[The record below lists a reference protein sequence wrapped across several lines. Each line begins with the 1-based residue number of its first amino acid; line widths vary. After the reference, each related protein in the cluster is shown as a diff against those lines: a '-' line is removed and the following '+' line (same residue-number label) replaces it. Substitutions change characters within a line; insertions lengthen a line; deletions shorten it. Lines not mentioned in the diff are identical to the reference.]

1 MRAVNILLLLLVTLA
16 PEALLA
22 DEIILPSAER
32 LVLNN
37 GTVLILSENHDVP
50 LIGLEAIIRGGAVT
64 DPTDKSGLA
73 NLVAGLLQ
81 KGAGSRNAAEFA
93 EAAASVGGE
102 LSASADL
109 ESLNISAEF
118 MAQDAAL
125 MIELIADMLLR
136 PTLDK
141 QEFEKLRDRSV
152 NLIKSA
158 KGSDP
163 NVLMEPYAN
172 AFLFAAHPYG
182 NPLSGSEA
190 SLASISYRDIGTYY
204 DEMFGGDR
212 LIVSVSGDFDS
223 DAMRDAL
230 VAALGDWQAAPGTLP
245 DILPVEASNDRRV
258 YLIDKPGATQ
268 SYFYIGNV
276 GVAKDFPGRADLDLA
291 NTVLGG
297 RFSSMLNTA
306 LRVESGLSYSARS
319 TLLRYR
325 HSGSVFIRSFTET
338 STTLEAIDVALG
350 VLGQL
355 QESGLDET
363 VLTSARNYVMGQFP
377 PQIETASQIAA
388 LFASLE
394 ASGLDESYINDYE
407 GRLAAATPES
417 VAAVIDDVYPAS
429 DSLVFVI
436 LGDAEL
442 IRDQVSQYGPLTEI
456 SISEPRFH
464 P

>member
-1 MRAVNILLLLLVTLA
+1 MRAVKILLLLLVTLA
-16 PEALLA
+16 PAALLA
-22 DEIILPSAER
+22 NDIILPSAER

-50 LIGLEAIIRGGAVT
+50 LIGLEAIIRGGAIT

-81 KGAGSRNAAEFA
+81 KGAGSRDAAEFA

-109 ESLNISAEF
+109 ESLHISAEF

-136 PTLDK
+136 PNLDK

-163 NVLMEPYAN
+163 NVLMESYAN

-182 NPLSGSEA
+182 NSLSGSET
-190 SLASISYRDIGTYY
+190 SLVNISYRDIGDYY

-212 LIVSVSGDFDS
+212 LIVSVAGDFDS
-223 DAMRDAL
+223 GTMRDAL
-230 VAALGDWQAAPGTLP
+230 AAALGDWQAAPGALP
-245 DILPVEASNDRRV
+245 DFLPVESLNDRRV

-319 TLLRYR
+319 TLSRYR

-338 STTLEAIDVALG
+338 STTLKAIDVALG
-350 VLGQL
+350 VLAQL

-388 LFASLE
+388 MFASLE

-407 GRLAAATPES
+407 AKLAAATPDS
-417 VAAVIDDVYPAS
+417 VAAVINDVYPAS